1 MAPPLDDVLKNE
13 GNKRR
18 APKKKSF
25 EERKSGESES
35 ATEAQLQAPEKL
47 EGATATTHSG

>member
-25 EERKSGESES
+25 EERKRGESES
-35 ATEAQLQAPEKL
+35 ATEAQLQAPEEL
-47 EGATATTHSG
+47 GATATTHSG